1 MSLLTGKIKYYPSL
15 PEDYSIMK
23 KLLEKIKILDRY
35 IFLKYISTFFF
46 TVLLFTMISVVIDF
60 SEKVE
65 DFLHESCTAHEIIF
79 DYYVNFIPHIN
90 WLLWPLISLISV
102 IFFTSRLAHNSEII
116 SVLNAGISFKRL
128 QYSYLSAAFLIT
140 AIHLLGN
147 HYLIPQANK
156 KRLKFEHTYIYKNS
170 DQGKTEN
177 VHLFVGSD
185 TKVYLRFYNKSDKTA
200 RDFRLEKFKGPNL
213 IYLLKAKSASWN
225 EKKESWTL
233 SNTEERSFN
242 GLKETIKIDRSG
254 SKDIK
259 INLFPSDFVKY
270 QNQKEMQTSGE
281 LLAYIAK
288 QDERGSGIGKPFEIE
303 FHRRTADS
311 ASIIILTLIG
321 VAVAARKVR
330 GGMGL
335 HLAIGIGLGA
345 LYVFLSRFSITFAQN
360 DSLPSVIGVWIPNI
374 MFIAVS
380 IYLNL
385 KAQK

>member
-1 MSLLTGKIKYYPSL
+1 MNLWPGRKEFCLLL
-15 PEDYSIMK
+15 PEDCRIMK
-23 KLLEKIKILDRY
+23 KLIEKFTILDRY
-35 IFLKYISTFFF
+35 IFVKYVSTFFF

-79 DYYVNFIPHIN
+79 DYYLNYLPHIN

-116 SVLNAGISFKRL
+116 SVLNAGVSFQRL
-128 QYSYLSAAFLIT
+128 QISYLSAAVIIT
-140 AIHLLGN
+140 SIHLLGN
-147 HYLIPQANK
+147 HYLIPIANK
-156 KRLKFEHTYIYKNS
+156 SRLKFEHTYIYKNS

-177 VHLFVGSD
+177 VHLFVGGD

-200 RDFRLEKFKGPNL
+200 RDFRLEKFKGSDL
-213 IYLLKAKSASWN
+213 VYVLKAKSASWN
-225 EKKESWTL
+225 EKNESWTL
-233 SNTEERSFN
+233 LNTEERTFY
-242 GLKETIKIDRSG
+242 GLKESINVNKSAN
-254 SKDIK
+254 KELK
-259 INLFPSDFVKY
+259 INLYPSDFVKY
-270 QNQKEMQTSGE
+270 QNQKEMQTSSE
-281 LLAYIAK
+281 LLDYIEK
-288 QDERGSGIGKPFEIE
+288 ENKRGSGVAKPFEIE
-303 FHRRTADS
+303 YHRRTSDS

-360 DSLPSVIGVWIPNI
+360 DSLPSIIGVWIPNL
-374 MFIAVS
+374 MFIMVS